1 MKKTNKNFKYPPT
14 EQYVANW
21 QKQEVKVDAK
31 HWDKNGKI
39 KMIFMLFLLVRVHQ
53 G

>member
-1 MKKTNKNFKYPPT
+1 MWLIGKSRRSKWMQNTG
-14 EQYVANW
+14 
-21 QKQEVKVDAK
+21 
-31 HWDKNGKI
+31 DKNGKI